1 MKSQKLKIDLNE
13 ELAKCQT
20 MDDLCGKN
28 GLLQRL
34 LGNMV
39 EQMLEK
45 EMDEHIG
52 YEKHA
57 TSGNNSGNSR
67 NGKNS
72 KTVQT
77 SYGSLNLE
85 VPRDRNSEFEP
96 KIVKKRQ
103 RNISSFDDKII
114 SMYAKGMSTRDI
126 QAHVQEIYGAEISP
140 TAVSHI
146 TEKVLEV
153 AREWQARPLQKI
165 YPITYFDAIHYKVR
179 ENGQVI
185 TKAVYTCLGVD
196 LEGKKE
202 VLGLWIGES
211 EGAKFWLR
219 VFTELKNRGVHDI
232 FIACVDG
239 LKGMPEAIKA
249 VFPEVEIQLCIIHM
263 IRNSFKYVSCK
274 NSKEFVSDLKLIYRA
289 ETEEKAEEGL
299 LYLQEKWEKK
309 YPLAVRPWI
318 NHWENIKTFFKFP
331 EELRRI
337 IYTTNAV
344 ESLHRQFRKVTKTR
358 SLFPSDESLFKLLF
372 LAVTGLSEKWTT
384 MPIKGWKSALSQF
397 SILYEE
403 RLRNGMVA

>member
-1 MKSQKLKIDLNE
+1 
-13 ELAKCQT
+13 

-34 LGNMV
+34 LGHMV

-57 TSGNNSGNSR
+57 TGGNNSGNSR
-67 NGKNS
+67 NGKNA

-77 SYGSLNLE
+77 SYGPLDLE

-96 KIVKKRQ
+96 QIVKKRQ

-153 AREWQARPLQKI
+153 AKEWQARPLQKI

-179 ENGQVI
+179 ENGKVI
-185 TKAVYTCLGVD
+185 TKAVYTCLGID
-196 LEGKKE
+196 LDGKKE

-239 LKGMPEAIKA
+239 LKGMPEAINA
-249 VFPEVEIQLCIIHM
+249 VFPEAEIQLCIIHM
-263 IRNSFKYVSCK
+263 IRNSFKYVSSK

-289 ETEEKAEEGL
+289 ETEEMAEEGL
-299 LYLQEKWEKK
+299 LFLKEKWEKK
-309 YPLAVRPWI
+309 YPLAVKPWI
-318 NHWENIKTFFKFP
+318 NQWENIRTFLKFP

-358 SLFPSDESLFKLLF
+358 SLFPNDESLFKLLF
-372 LAVTGLSEKWTT
+372 LAVAGLSEKWTV
-384 MPIKGWKSALSQF
+384 MPVKDWKSALSQF
-397 SILYEE
+397 SILYEV
-403 RLRNGMVA
+403 RLANGIVA

>member
-1 MKSQKLKIDLNE
+1 MKLTKLKIDLNE
-13 ELAKCQT
+13 ELSKCQT

-57 TSGNNSGNSR
+57 TDGNNSGNSR

-77 SYGSLNLE
+77 SYGPLNLE

-96 KIVKKRQ
+96 QIVKKRQ

-153 AREWQARPLQKI
+153 AKEWQARPLQKI

-179 ENGQVI
+179 ENGKVV
-185 TKAVYTCLGVD
+185 TKAVYTCLGID
-196 LEGKKE
+196 LDGKKE

-239 LKGMPEAIKA
+239 LKGMPEAIIA
-249 VFPEVEIQLCIIHM
+249 VFPEAEIQLCIIHM
-263 IRNSFKYVSCK
+263 IRNSFKYVSSK

-299 LYLQEKWEKK
+299 LYVQEKWEKK

-318 NHWENIKTFFKFP
+318 NHWENIKTFLKFP

-372 LAVTGLSEKWTT
+372 LAVAGLSEKWTT
-384 MPIKGWKSALSQF
+384 MPIKGWKGALSQF

-403 RLRNGMVA
+403 RLMNGIVA